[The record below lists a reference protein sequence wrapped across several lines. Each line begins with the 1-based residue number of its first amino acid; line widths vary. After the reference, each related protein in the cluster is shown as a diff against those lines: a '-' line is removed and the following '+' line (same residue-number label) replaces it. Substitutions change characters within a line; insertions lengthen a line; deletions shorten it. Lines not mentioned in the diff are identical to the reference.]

1 MKRILAGLALLAAA
15 AGLAGCGATS
25 LVSDPVASAASKS
38 TGAGGAK
45 VAVRIEISSPALGD
59 TVVTA
64 NGLVDQDEGQVSI
77 DLSGLASKLP
87 PAFASAATG
96 VDVLYDTENGD
107 PVVYAHVPFLAG
119 MIPGGKEWV
128 KLDVQKAAGAAG
140 VNLGNVLGQAG
151 SNPVQILDLLRQNGT
166 VAEVG
171 HETVDG
177 VATTRY
183 HAAVDLE
190 KALTAKGVPQATVD
204 EILAAGAPAQLP
216 VDVWIGDDDG
226 LVHEVQS
233 TLAVPSQQ
241 GDVTTVTTVKLSDWG
256 TPVAVE
262 PPPSD
267 QVYAA
272 N

>member
-1 MKRILAGLALLAAA
+1 MKRILAGVALVAAA

-25 LVSDPVASAASKS
+25 IVDPVASAASKS
-38 TGAGGAK
+38 TGAGGVK
-45 VAVRIEISSPALGD
+45 VAMRVEVSSAALGD

-64 NGLVDQDEGQVSI
+64 NGLVDHTRGQVSV

-87 PAFASAATG
+87 PAFAAATG
-96 VDVLYDTENGD
+96 VDVIYDTENGD
-107 PVVYAHVPFLAG
+107 PVVYAHAPFLAS

-128 KLDVQKAAGAAG
+128 RLDLQKAAGAAG
-140 VNLGNVLGQAG
+140 VNLGGVLGQAAG
-151 SNPVQILDLLRQNGT
+151 NPLQILDLLRRNGT
-166 VAEVG
+166 VTEVG
-171 HETVDG
+171 QETVDG
-177 VATTRY
+177 VATTKY
-183 HAAVDLE
+183 HAGIDLE
-190 KALTAKGVPQATVD
+190 KALTSTGVPKATVE
-204 EILAAGAPAQLP
+204 EILRSGAPAQLP
-216 VDVWIGDDDG
+216 VDVWVGDDDG
-226 LVHEVQS
+226 LVHQVQS
-233 TLAVPSQQ
+233 TLAVPSPQ